1 MTFKTKLAGAAAIG
15 VALLGVSY
23 TSLHAQAAARTV
35 ADGVYDAEQ
44 ATRGKAAYEAK
55 CAMCHGVGLEGADAA
70 PPLAGG
76 RFLDNWKGQSVHA
89 LVTRTRT
96 TMPLNEPGSMG
107 MAETSEIIAYILQA
121 NQFPAGQ
128 ALATDAQTQQQI
140 QIVGK

>member
-1 MTFKTKLAGAAAIG
+1 MTFKTKLAGAATIG
-15 VALLGVSY
+15 LALLGASY
-23 TSLHAQAAARTV
+23 TSLHAQAAGRTV
-35 ADGVYDAEQ
+35 ADGVYSAEQ
-44 ATRGKAAYEAK
+44 ATRGKAGYEAK
-55 CAMCHGVGLEGADAA
+55 CAVCHGMGLEGADAA

-107 MAETSEIIAYILQA
+107 TAETSEIIAYMLQA

-128 ALATDAQTQQQI
+128 ELPTDGQSQQQI

>member
-1 MTFKTKLAGAAAIG
+1 MTFKTKLAAAAATG
-15 VALLGVSY
+15 LALLGASY

-35 ADGVYDAEQ
+35 ADGVYSEEQ

-76 RFLDNWKGQSVHA
+76 RFLENWKGQSVHA

-96 TMPLNEPGSMG
+96 TMPLTEPGSMG
-107 MAETSEIIAYILQA
+107 MAETSEIIAYMLQA

-128 ALATDAQTQQQI
+128 ALATDGQAQQQI

>member
-1 MTFKTKLAGAAAIG
+1 MTFETRLAGAAAIG
-15 VALLGVSY
+15 LAALGLSY
-23 TSLHAQAAARTV
+23 TAVQAQAAARTV
-35 ADGVYDAEQ
+35 AEGVYSAEQ
-44 ATRGKAAYEAK
+44 ARRGKAGYEAK
-55 CAMCHGVGLEGADAA
+55 CAVCHGMGLEGADAA

-107 MAETSEIIAYILQA
+107 MAETSEIVAYMLQA

-128 ALATDAQTQQQI
+128 DLPTDGPSQQQI
-140 QIVGK
+140 QIVGR